1 MNILRVFIKLVRK
14 NIFSIALYLA
24 IAVFMIS
31 MRAVFTNNNN
41 VEEVFERETY
51 TIAIIDK
58 DKSEVSSELISYL
71 EKIHTVENMGSD
83 VDKLNMALYYEGI
96 SAHVIIPD
104 GFGESFYSDSP
115 MEITTTIDEGMPVG
129 TFITNDINSYLKSL
143 KSYTD
148 LGYSLSES
156 SEFAYEILKDTDDV
170 HIRSA
175 EEVENN
181 SFNDKLMAV
190 YEGMPYGII
199 CIILCGMLPVLSTL
213 RRKLIS
219 DRTEVSAC
227 SNLKYNL
234 MIVLGTIL
242 FAAVSSIIVIVT
254 ATITSDYS
262 GDFRTWLLL
271 SLNIVAN
278 TIAITLMLPLLS
290 TFTNSASSRNIMI
303 NVISLGFSFLG
314 GVFVPI
320 SLMSRSTKAI
330 GSFLPSYWNVV
341 AVSRIVNNESLLSIF
356 SCFGLQLLFGLAC
369 LSIGLILSD
378 AKMKKVL

>member
-51 TIAIIDK
+51 NIAIIDK

-96 SAHVIIPD
+96 NAHVIIPD

-254 ATITSDYS
+254 ATVTSDYS